1 MSAIPRTLRELLME
15 APDVSA
21 TRTVLEQDAFSDLR
35 GRFTNL
41 PEIEWSAVADTVAES
56 LNAALDVKLTDILGF
71 AWTKIQ
77 DLQVCLDR
85 KSYPPNETALVP
97 LAEHNIRSTHHPGIE
112 LLLGKKVVAEITFD
126 VELTLALE
134 GVVLKIRDGRILE
147 ITSGSYSGNGILMFA
162 DTVLIK
168 RQTPKYTIPGKLTLG
183 DGVAIPRLPDTL

>member
-1 MSAIPRTLRELLME
+1 MSAIPLTLRELLME

-77 DLQVCLDR
+77 DLQVYLDR
-85 KSYPPNETALVP
+85 KSYPPNETGRDPGHRQRRRP
-97 LAEHNIRSTHHPGIE
+97 LEPGGHPHPGP
-112 LLLGKKVVAEITFD
+112 
-126 VELTLALE
+126 E
-134 GVVLKIRDGRILE
+134 GSLPSLQPDYI
-147 ITSGSYSGNGILMFA
+147 SGWRSHRA
-162 DTVLIK
+162 HHW
-168 RQTPKYTIPGKLTLG
+168 
-183 DGVAIPRLPDTL
+183 